1 MKFGENL
8 KLIRKSHKISQE
20 TLADKLGVSRQSI
33 SKWETGENYP
43 STQNIMCLCTI
54 FKCKINELIHED
66 FVDINFMDEEIKMSV
81 VKFKQEKQKK
91 VKVISKII
99 YIVSHIAQISL
110 DIAMFILGIIMILTP
125 FAIDK
130 ISINSNNILLNN
142 TKIGYLTNNVETV
155 ISYYNSHSTT
165 EIIINTEIIIIG
177 IIIGIFLMKLI
188 FTSLYKLFLNIHN
201 GDTPFTI
208 ENINYIKKISYN
220 IIAYI
225 IIITYLLGMITQI
238 IVGVDLQIELEI
250 TDILF
255 GIIVYSIS
263 YIFEYGYEIQL
274 DSKGKMYGEY
284 YE

>member
-177 IIIGIFLMKLI
+177 IIIVIFLMKLI

-220 IIAYI
+220 IIAY

>member
-43 STQNIMCLCTI
+43 SMQNIMCLCTI

-225 IIITYLLGMITQI
+225 IITYLLGMITQI

>member
-43 STQNIMCLCTI
+43 SMQNIMCLCTI

-125 FAIDK
+125 FTIDK

-225 IIITYLLGMITQI
+225 IITYLLGMITQI